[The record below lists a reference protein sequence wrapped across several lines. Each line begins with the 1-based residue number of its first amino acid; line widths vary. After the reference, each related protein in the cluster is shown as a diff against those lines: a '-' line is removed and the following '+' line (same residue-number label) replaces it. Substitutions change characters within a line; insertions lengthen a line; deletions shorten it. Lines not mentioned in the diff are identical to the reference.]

1 MANDRTQPLKKMNV
15 GAVNL
20 AIWRNDVRFGRD
32 GDSKVMYS
40 VTVERR
46 YKDQSGAWQGSGSFR
61 LNDIPK
67 LRLLLGKA
75 YEYLTMEIAQEEEG
89 AAKGNGDVE

>member
-1 MANDRTQPLKKMNV
+1 MANDRTQPVKKINV

-20 AIWRNDVRFGRD
+20 AIWRNDVRFAKD

-67 LRLLLGKA
+67 LRLLLGNA